1 MLTEMRSWKSPEET
15 EASRPWTRRHR
26 QARGL
31 LAIIVLALCSG
42 AAYGGKRHTHRPTDN
57 RVRPQVSIPVERL
70 GYFPPKEQSSFD
82 RYAVVSLHFID
93 AKHLLFA
100 FGVKGLLRR
109 GHPCDASGTQRMVR
123 AVVLEIP
130 SGNVDKQV
138 DWDLYDFSDF
148 LWKIGNGEFLFRR
161 CTSLSIVGADLVPHP
176 LIDAPGPIEAVTF
189 SPDKSIAVVEVQRK
203 RTQPPTSEAEIDGP
217 KGPRRPVDAVF
228 LRLQPLHAIA
238 VAHLPAPGIVPVIRQ
253 GFLETL
259 TAKHHR
265 WTINLHSFGGSDRS
279 IATVRSYCQPDL
291 TPIGNDIVVAA
302 ICPSKS
308 SRIFQAYGLSGGT
321 LWKIDLAT
329 DLYRP
334 RFLLS
339 AHGAHFGIESLH
351 ATRPIAVLDP
361 LGEQNIDAEVLDIY
375 DTGTG
380 VHVGSLSTT
389 PVYTAGRNMDFS
401 PDGQHVAILR
411 NGAIEIYSVNAL
423 AKNRMNPG

>member
-1 MLTEMRSWKSPEET
+1 MSTELRREKRSEER
-15 EASRPWTRRHR
+15 EEIWPWTHR
-26 QARGL
+26 YWRAVWL
-31 LAIIVLALCSG
+31 LPIIVLGLCCG
-42 AAYGGKRHTHRPTDN
+42 AVYGGKRHMHRLADN
-57 RVRPQVSIPVERL
+57 SVHPQVSIPVERL
-70 GYFPPKEQSSFD
+70 GYFPPGELPSFD
-82 RYAVVSLHFID
+82 YFAAVSLHFID

-100 FGVKGLLRR
+100 FGVKSLLRR
-109 GHPCDASGTQRMVR
+109 GRPCAASDTQRTVR
-123 AVVLEIP
+123 AVVLELP
-130 SGNVDKQV
+130 SGKVERQV

-148 LWKIGNGEFLFRR
+148 LWKIDKGEFLFRR
-161 CTSLSIVGADLVPHP
+161 CNSLSLVGADLVPHP
-176 LIDAPGPIEAVTF
+176 LIDAPGRIEAVMF

-217 KGPRRPVDAVF
+217 KGPQRPMDAVF
-228 LRLQPLHAIA
+228 LRLQPLHVMA
-238 VAHLPAPGIVPVIRQ
+238 VAHLQAPGIVPVVHQ

-265 WTINLHSFGGSDRS
+265 WTINLHRFDGRDRQ

-291 TPIGNDIVVAA
+291 TPIDNDIVVAA
-302 ICPSKS
+302 MCPSKG

-321 LWKIDLAT
+321 LWKIGLAT

-351 ATRPIAVLDP
+351 ATRPIAALDP
-361 LGEQNIDAEVLDIY
+361 LGKQNIDAEVLDIY

-401 PDGQHVAILR
+401 PDGQRVAILH
-411 NGAIEIYSVNAL
+411 NGAIEIYGVNEL
-423 AKNRMNPG
+423 AKNRMNPQ

>member
-1 MLTEMRSWKSPEET
+1 MPTEMWCRKSPK
-15 EASRPWTRRHR
+15 EAGAIRPWSHR
-26 QARGL
+26 YGRTRGL

-42 AAYGGKRHTHRPTDN
+42 MAYGGKRHAHRPTDN

-82 RYAVVSLHFID
+82 RYAAVSLHFID

-109 GHPCDASGTQRMVR
+109 RHPCDASGTQRMVR

-130 SGNVDKQV
+130 SGKVDKQV

-161 CTSLSIVGADLVPHP
+161 CTSLSLVGADLVPHP

-189 SPDKSIAVVEVQRK
+189 SPDKSVAVVEVRRK
-203 RTQPPTSEAEIDGP
+203 RTKPPTTEAEIDGP
-217 KGPRRPVDAVF
+217 KGPQRPMDAVF
-228 LRLQPLHAIA
+228 LRLQPLHVIA
-238 VAHLPAPGIVPVIRQ
+238 VAHLQAPGIVPVMHQ

-265 WTINLHSFGGSDRS
+265 WTINLHRFDGPDRS
-279 IATVRSYCQPDL
+279 IATVRSYCQPGL
-291 TPIGNDIVVAA
+291 TPIGDNMVVAA
-302 ICPSKS
+302 ICPSKGT
-308 SRIFQAYGLSGGT
+308 RIFQAYDLGGGT
-321 LWKIDLAT
+321 LWKIDLA
-329 DLYRP
+329 DNLYRQ

-339 AHGAHFGIESLH
+339 VHGTHFGIESLH
-351 ATRPIAVLDP
+351 ATRPIAALDP
-361 LGEQNIDAEVLDIY
+361 LGKQNIDAEVLNIY

-401 PDGQHVAILR
+401 PDGQRVAILH

-423 AKNRMNPG
+423 GKNRMNPE